1 MPPLPAALCSLMSCA
16 WCGRTG
22 KQAVTKILLA
32 IVETWESDS
41 RQGAGPS
48 VMDLEAGRFYQ
59 PRTAATR
66 DAYEAMLG
74 MIQGQFGDQPH
85 DILCGA
91 ADEVLAVLKNDH
103 LTVSAGASG
112 CWGRACPH
120 AGGSRLLSSNAGWQ
134 ASCHTLA

>member
-1 MPPLPAALCSLMSCA
+1 MCFGILPVPTETREPHAL
-16 WCGRTG
+16 
-22 KQAVTKILLA
+22 
-32 IVETWESDS
+32 
-41 RQGAGPS
+41 QGAGPS

-103 LTVSAGASG
+103 LTVSAGAPG
-112 CWGRACPH
+112 CCGWTCM
-120 AGGSRLLSSNAGWQ
+120 SSMLELVA
-134 ASCHTLA
+134 AFV

>member
-1 MPPLPAALCSLMSCA
+1 
-16 WCGRTG
+16 
-22 KQAVTKILLA
+22 
-32 IVETWESDS
+32 
-41 RQGAGPS
+41 
-48 VMDLEAGRFYQ
+48 MDLEAGRFYQ

-103 LTVSAGASG
+103 LTVSAGAL
-112 CWGRACPH
+112 CRLGRM
-120 AGGSRLLSSNAGWQ
+120 RLAHRTQ
-134 ASCHTLA
+134 PAAFV